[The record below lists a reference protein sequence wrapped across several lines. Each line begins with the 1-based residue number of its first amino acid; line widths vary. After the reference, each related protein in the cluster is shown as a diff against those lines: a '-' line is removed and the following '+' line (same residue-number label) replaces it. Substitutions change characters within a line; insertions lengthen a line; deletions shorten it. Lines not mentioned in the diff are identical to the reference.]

1 MSDGDETAQVDY
13 TSAACEIWRRA
24 KENYP
29 DLAQAAIDLPDVTF
43 ATRSIHSKDVADSEG
58 VLVYTRSLHGYDRIG
73 FAGQD
78 DSSFRVGPH
87 DALKMTAC
95 EPGEHGISRL
105 HEHYELVKTV
115 IEGPLAT
122 DELNFEGQLSGVR
135 RRVYERLRSLISDS
149 NVHLFSPDEASHEAV
164 DALYRSPL
172 TEYSKQALARAM
184 RDRSSEDVLALVMS
198 LHNEGRLTIDS
209 VSDEDEVRIVC
220 SMGFRKEV

>member
-1 MSDGDETAQVDY
+1 
-13 TSAACEIWRRA
+13 
-24 KENYP
+24 
-29 DLAQAAIDLPDVTF
+29 
-43 ATRSIHSKDVADSEG
+43 
-58 VLVYTRSLHGYDRIG
+58 
-73 FAGQD
+73 
-78 DSSFRVGPH
+78 
-87 DALKMTAC
+87 MTAC
-95 EPGEHGISRL
+95 EPGEQGVSRL
-105 HEHYELVKTV
+105 QEHYELVKTV

-122 DELNFEGQLSGVR
+122 DDLNFEGQLSGVR

-149 NVHLFSPDEASHEAV
+149 NAHLFSPDEASHEAV